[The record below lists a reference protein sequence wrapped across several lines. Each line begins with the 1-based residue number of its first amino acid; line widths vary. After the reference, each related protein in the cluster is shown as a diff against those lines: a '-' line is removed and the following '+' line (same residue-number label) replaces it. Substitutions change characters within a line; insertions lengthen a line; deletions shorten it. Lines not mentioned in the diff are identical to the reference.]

1 MTSLR
6 TNGPA
11 TVLAI
16 FLVGACGGGGGG
28 DGGGGG
34 GITPPPPPPPAATAI
49 LRGLVREERDGEPLP
64 GATVTLGTVTVTAG
78 PTGTFELP
86 NASIGAAT
94 VTVKA
99 AGYDP
104 LARPVTLVA
113 GTNVINPVLVR
124 VNTIYSTAD
133 ALIYVPAEVTTIRG
147 VFIRLY
153 GGNTDNRPAVT
164 GDLETWRNEV
174 TPAPTEY
181 RRRMMAFAREN
192 GLAVLGIVSGDH
204 ATILPQLTE
213 LARVSGHPELA
224 QAPAVLH
231 GHSNG
236 ARMACYYAGHEP
248 SRVIGFIA
256 AKIPDCD
263 PTAPPRTVPAYFI
276 MSTNDPVLNNR
287 GEQIT
292 KLFETQRAR
301 GAPWA
306 LLLDPAPG
314 HQEIANY
321 DLLFNWM
328 QEVVTR
334 RLPATPAPGAPV
346 ALRTIGDPSGW
357 LGERTSFSI
366 ADYPCY
372 VGDKLAASWL
382 PSQQT
387 ARDWQ
392 AMVSTGS
399 TQTVIG
405 C

>member
-1 MTSLR
+1 
-6 TNGPA
+6 
-11 TVLAI
+11 
-16 FLVGACGGGGGG
+16 
-28 DGGGGG
+28 
-34 GITPPPPPPPAATAI
+34 
-49 LRGLVREERDGEPLP
+49 
-64 GATVTLGTVTVTAG
+64 VTAG
-78 PTGTFELP
+78 STGTFLVP
-86 NASIGAAT
+86 NASIGAQT
-94 VTVKA
+94 ITVKA

-104 LARPVTLVA
+104 LTKSITLVEGA
-113 GTNVINPVLVR
+113 NLLTPTLVR

-133 ALIYVPAEVTTIRG
+133 ALIYIPAEVTTIRG

-153 GGNTDNRPAVT
+153 GGTTDNRPAVT
-164 GDLETWRNEV
+164 GDIDAWQNQV
-174 TPAPTEY
+174 TSNVGEY
-181 RRRMMAFAREN
+181 RRRMMAFARQN
-192 GLAVLGIVSGDH
+192 GLAVMGIVSDNPDM
-204 ATILPQLTE
+204 ILPQLTQ
-213 LARVSGHPELA
+213 LAALSGHPELG

-236 ARMACYYAGHEP
+236 ARIACTFAGHEP

-256 AKIPDCD
+256 AKVPNCD

-276 MSTNDPVLNNR
+276 MSRSDLVLNNG
-287 GEQIT
+287 GEEIT

-346 ALRTIGDPSGW
+346 VLRTIGDPSGW
-357 LGERTSFSI
+357 LGERTAFSI

-372 VGDKLAASWL
+372 VGDKLSASWF

-392 AMVSTGS
+392 AMVSTGA

>member
-28 DGGGGG
+28 GDG
-34 GITPPPPPPPAATAI
+34 GITPPPPPPPPATAT
-49 LRGLVREERDGEPLP
+49 LQGTVREERDGAPLP
-64 GATVTLGTVTVTAG
+64 GATVTLGSVTVTAG
-78 PTGTFELP
+78 TTGVFQLP
-86 NASIGAAT
+86 NATVGAAT

-104 LARPVTLVA
+104 LARSVTLAA
-113 GTNVINPVLVR
+113 GANLINPVLVR
-124 VNTIYSTAD
+124 VNTIYRTSD
-133 ALIYVPAEVTTIRG
+133 ALIYIPAEVTTIRG

-153 GGNTDNRPAVT
+153 GGSTDNRPAVT
-164 GDLETWRNEV
+164 GDLETWQNEV

-181 RRRMMAFAREN
+181 RRRMMAFARQN
-192 GLAVLGIVSGDH
+192 GLAVLGVVSGDYS
-204 ATILPQLTE
+204 IIVPELTE
-213 LARVSGHPELA
+213 LARLSGHPELA

-236 ARMACYYAGHEP
+236 ARMACYFAGHEP

-276 MSTNDPVLNNR
+276 MSQNDPVLNNR
-287 GEQIT
+287 GEGIT

-301 GAPWA
+301 AAPWA

-314 HQEIANY
+314 HQEIANH

-328 QEVVTR
+328 QEMVTQ

-346 ALRTIGDPSGW
+346 VLRTIADPSGW
-357 LGERTSFSI
+357 LGERSSFSI
-366 ADYPCY
+366 AAYQCY
-372 VGDKLAASWL
+372 VGDKLSASWL

-392 AMVSTGS
+392 AMVSTGT
-399 TQTVIG
+399 TQTIIG